1 MDIQSVGWMISAISV
16 GYLICSLARPV
27 IVGRRIHIAIPWLE
41 AYVGEE
47 AVVRCGGKRVVATV
61 VATGGDLLLP
71 DGVVCH
77 LPPEGHPAADIVYGA
92 LSEVPGVTEVPIGC
106 ICVQYGDAVTI
117 IPLGV
122 RVGAV
127 LI

>member
-1 MDIQSVGWMISAISV
+1 MDIQTVGWMISAVSA
-16 GYLICSLARPV
+16 GYLICSLVRPTV
-27 IVGRRIHIAIPWLE
+27 VDGKLHIAIPWLE

-92 LSEVPGVTEVPIGC
+92 LSEVPGASASSMET
-106 ICVQYGDAVTI
+106 
-117 IPLGV
+117 L
-122 RVGAV
+122 
-127 LI
+127 